1 MIVKTDPQLFSES
14 TKLWRYISFSKF
26 VSLLHTQK
34 LHFTRADR
42 FIDTFE
48 SSIPVRDIEAARS
61 YYASLLQSEIVN
73 VGGVSQFPR
82 SDIRKNLQHFLKLS
96 EAEVNA
102 IKEEEL
108 PRYLLK
114 TSNRY
119 QYVNCWHTNEN
130 ESAGMWQIYMNVNE
144 GVAVQSTP
152 EALATCLEPD
162 QNTIYLGP
170 VKYLDYAADS
180 WGEPHPLHP
189 IFHKRSSFAHEREVR
204 AVVINP
210 IGVDPR
216 HSTGVLLPVDLKK
229 LIQQVYVSPNAEP
242 WYRDTVYSVCER
254 YGLPV
259 TPVQST
265 LYEQPMF

>member
-1 MIVKTDPQLFSES
+1 MVVKTNTHLFDDKA
-14 TKLWRYISFSKF
+14 KLWRYVSFSKF

-34 LHFTRADR
+34 LHFTRADK
-42 FIDTFE
+42 FVDTFE
-48 SSIPVRDIEAARS
+48 SSIPLLDIEASRN
-61 YYASLLQSEIVN
+61 YYASFLQADIVN
-73 VGGVSQFPR
+73 IAGVSQFPR
-82 SDIRKNLQHFLKLS
+82 SDIRKNLQHFLNLS
-96 EAEVNA
+96 DAEVNA
-102 IKEEEL
+102 IAEEDL

-144 GVAVQSTP
+144 GVAIQTTP
-152 EALATCLEPD
+152 AALSQCLEPNP
-162 QNTIYLGP
+162 NTVYLGP
-170 VKYLDYAADS
+170 VKYLDYATES

-189 IFHKRSSFAHEREVR
+189 IFHKRTSFAHEREVR

-216 HSTGVLLPVDLKK
+216 YTTGVLVPVDLQE
-229 LIQQVYVSPNAEP
+229 LIQQVYVSPKAEA
-242 WYRDTVYSVCER
+242 WYRDTVQSVCR
-254 YGLPV
+254 QYGLPL

-265 LYEQPMF
+265 LYDEPLF